1 MQPCQALS
9 GRVQEGE
16 IRFHPL
22 VLPEEG
28 NWGPHA
34 LLSLLVL
41 NVSDQSTHCLHLQIE
56 GKNATKHMQESR
68 AVQLVE

>member
-56 GKNATKHMQESR
+56 GKNATKHM
-68 AVQLVE
+68 